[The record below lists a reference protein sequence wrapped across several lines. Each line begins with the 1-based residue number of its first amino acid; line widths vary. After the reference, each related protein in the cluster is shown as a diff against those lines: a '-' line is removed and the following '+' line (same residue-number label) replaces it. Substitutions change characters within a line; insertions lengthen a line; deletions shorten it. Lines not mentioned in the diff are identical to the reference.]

1 MPRPLV
7 AVPTYPRL
15 ERGRVRGWTED
26 GVGLPARY
34 VDALRRARA
43 HEALFLPE
51 LDDEAVDDVLAR
63 VDGLLLIGGGD
74 LDPATYGEPATET
87 VYGVSAARDAAELA
101 LVRAAITR
109 ALPTLAICRGH
120 QVLAVALG
128 ATLDQH
134 ITGRPGR
141 LDHGVPGVEDG
152 SRSHDVQIVAGSRL
166 ADALGTTE
174 AEVSSHHHQAVTA
187 VGPGVSIVATAPDGT
202 IEGIE
207 LDDPDAWIVGVQWH
221 PEDTAG
227 SDRVQQ
233 RLFDTFVDACGSV
246 SATGARRRRAG

>member
-15 ERGRVRGWTED
+15 EPGRVTGWADD

-34 VDALRRARA
+34 VDALRRAGA

-51 LDDEAVDDVLAR
+51 LDGGSVDDVLAR

-74 LDPATYGEPATET
+74 LAPATYGEPATDT
-87 VYGVSAARDAAELA
+87 VYGVSPARDSAELA

-109 ALPTLAICRGH
+109 ELPTLAICRGH

-128 ATLDQH
+128 AQLDQH
-134 ITGRPGR
+134 ITGRPGL
-141 LDHGVPGVEDG
+141 LDHGVPGRVNG
-152 SRSHDVQIVAGSRL
+152 SRLHDVQVVAGSKL
-166 ADALGTTE
+166 ADAIGTT
-174 AEVSSHHHQAVTA
+174 ATVSSHHHQAVTT
-187 VGPGVSIVATAPDGT
+187 VGPGTTVVATAPDGT
-202 IEGIE
+202 VEGIE
-207 LDDPDAWIVGVQWH
+207 LADHDAWIVGVQWH

-227 SDRVQQ
+227 SDPVQQ
-233 RLFDTFVDACGSV
+233 RLFDTFVDACASV
-246 SATGARRRRAG
+246 PSARDPRHRIG